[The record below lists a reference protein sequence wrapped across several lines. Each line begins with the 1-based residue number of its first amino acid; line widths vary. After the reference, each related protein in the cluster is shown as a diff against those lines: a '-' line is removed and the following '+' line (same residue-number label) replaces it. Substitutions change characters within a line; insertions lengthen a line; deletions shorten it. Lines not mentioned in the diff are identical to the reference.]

1 MAAFERRPLSGSA
14 FLFPAEFATA
24 FLSPNTAFRCGQIF
38 RNGGFPPFGI
48 RGVFRVYF
56 LFFEIGRFRHVL
68 KPLSLV
74 LRRGAI
80 IAFLGHYQR
89 LLVRGTYAPFIWFA
103 GYICRRPR
111 RLFVSGFER
120 QKYDY

>member
-1 MAAFERRPLSGSA
+1 MRPERDSPAAAVFCVKSGGFRAVDGDVDFNFARAPCMAAFERRPLSGSA

-56 LFFEIGRFRHVL
+56 LFFEIGRFRHIL

-80 IAFLGHYQR
+80 IAFLGHY
-89 LLVRGTYAPFIWFA
+89 
-103 GYICRRPR
+103 
-111 RLFVSGFER
+111 
-120 QKYDY
+120 